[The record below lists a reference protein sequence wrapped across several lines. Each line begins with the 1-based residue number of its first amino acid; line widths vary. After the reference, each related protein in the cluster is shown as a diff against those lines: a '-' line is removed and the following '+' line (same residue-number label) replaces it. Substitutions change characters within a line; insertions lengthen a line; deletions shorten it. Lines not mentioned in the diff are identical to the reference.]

1 MRQIVLI
8 ARHADALCARLND
21 GLFAVALALALLTV
35 AVAIARLPQPP
46 EPETWLVDASGAL
59 GTDNTP

>member
-8 ARHADALCARLND
+8 ARRADAFCARLND
-21 GLFAVALALALLTV
+21 GLVAVALALAVLTV
-35 AVAIARLPQPP
+35 AVVIARLPQPP
-46 EPETWLVDASGAL
+46 DPETWLVDASGAL